1 MHFGALLLV
10 RPQPLAANARVFSK
24 GLSRMINAAIVG
36 LGRWGK
42 NLVNSV
48 QGKSGKLRFVHGVVR
63 RHETARDFAGQHSL
77 ELSTDFER
85 MLRDDCIQAVVLATP
100 HSLHTQQIVAAAAA
114 GKAVFCEKP
123 LALNKADA
131 ERAVQACRRAG
142 VPLGLGHDKRLWGS
156 MQELRRVAAN
166 GELGEILHV
175 EGHFSNESTRRYYE
189 GWRAGDKDAP
199 GGGLTAT
206 GIHILDAFVA
216 VAGPVHTVHAH
227 VVSHPP
233 APEPVDTLSVFLE
246 FSNKVSGVLCGVRTT
261 PQYWRVHVFG
271 KEGSVEAIGP
281 THLTVRRSDVQPTHL
296 TFEPVDSLRLELE
309 AFADAV
315 AGGAP
320 YPITPEQMIDGVA
333 ALEATIRS
341 MESGGKVAA
350 D

>member
-1 MHFGALLLV
+1 
-10 RPQPLAANARVFSK
+10 
-24 GLSRMINAAIVG
+24 MINAAIVG

-42 NLVNSV
+42 NLVNSL
-48 QGKSGKLRFVHGVVR
+48 QGKSAKLRFVHCVVR
-63 RHETARDFAGQHSL
+63 RPETAREFAEQQRL
-77 ELSTDFER
+77 DVSTDFDR
-85 MLRDDCIQAVVLATP
+85 MLRDDRIQAVVLATP

-114 GKAVFCEKP
+114 KKAVFCEKP
-123 LALNKADA
+123 LALNKMDA
-131 ERAVQACRRAG
+131 ELAVQACRRAG
-142 VPLGLGHDKRLWGS
+142 VTLGLGHDKRFWGS
-156 MQELRRVAAN
+156 MQELRRVAAS
-166 GELGEILHV
+166 GELGQVLHV

-189 GWRAGDKDAP
+189 GWRAGDEDAP

-216 VAGPVHTVHAH
+216 VAGPVRRAQAH

-246 FSNKVSGVLCGVRTT
+246 FSNQVSGVLCGVRTT

-281 THLTVRRSDVQPTHL
+281 TNLTVRKTDLQPTHL

-315 AGGAP
+315 AGRMP

-341 MESGGKVAA
+341 MESGGKVVAVG
-350 D
+350 

>member
-1 MHFGALLLV
+1 
-10 RPQPLAANARVFSK
+10 
-24 GLSRMINAAIVG
+24 MINAAIVG

-48 QGKSGKLRFVHGVVR
+48 QGKSSKLRFVQCVVR
-63 RHETARDFAGQHSL
+63 RPEPAREFATQQGL

-85 MLRDDCIQAVVLATP
+85 MLRDPRIQAVVLATP
-100 HSLHTQQIVAAAAA
+100 HSLHTPQIVAAAAA
-114 GKAVFCEKP
+114 GKAVFCERP

-131 ERAVQACRRAG
+131 ELAVQACGRAG
-142 VPLGLGHDKRLWGS
+142 VPLGLGHDKRFWGS
-156 MQELRRVAAN
+156 MHELRRVAAS
-166 GELGEILHV
+166 GDLGDILHL

-189 GWRAGDKDAP
+189 GWRGGDQDAP

-216 VAGPVHTVHAH
+216 VAGSVHTVHAH
-227 VVSHPP
+227 VISHPP

-271 KEGSVEAIGP
+271 KEGWVEAIGP
-281 THLTVRRSDVQPTHL
+281 THLTVRKTDAQPENFTL
-296 TFEPVDSLRLELE
+296 EPVDSLRLELE

-315 AGGAP
+315 AGGAA
-320 YPITPEQMIDGVA
+320 YPITPQQMIDGVA

-341 MESGGKVAA
+341 MESGGKVAVA
-350 D
+350 P